1 MHLVDLYTLCH
12 EKKNIQLKATKGP
25 FMAREQTPK
34 SIRSLSFAEVL
45 LLY

>member
-25 FMAREQTPK
+25 FMARVDSEKHP
-34 SIRSLSFAEVL
+34 LS
-45 LLY
+45 